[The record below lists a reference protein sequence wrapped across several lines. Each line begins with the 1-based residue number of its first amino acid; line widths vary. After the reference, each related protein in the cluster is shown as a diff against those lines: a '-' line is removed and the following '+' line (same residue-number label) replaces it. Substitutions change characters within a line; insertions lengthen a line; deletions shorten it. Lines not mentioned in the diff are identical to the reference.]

1 MENQN
6 NNSPGDK
13 PREEVREMDL
23 KKLQENI
30 HNELKTARNVL
41 SQKSSLTLPELAALF
56 NNIAYT
62 GGGIDH
68 TDYERK
74 QWTKQIDNAVSAQG
88 WEVVW
93 GPAWH
98 YPDMVSESDACMFI
112 AKAKQEQK
120 MMVVIRGTNP
130 YSLSSWFSQDF
141 DTGVMES
148 IRDLDPAAPE
158 NATIARGT
166 HIGTRILLNELPDPV
181 TKKSAGEFLDSLSP
195 KPSIIYITGHSLGA
209 TITPPY
215 FLYLNYLL
223 NAGKNGDQST
233 LVPLSF
239 AGLTPGGKNF
249 NRYFEQM
256 LDGIP
261 YFRFVNSLDIAP
273 FCWWSKQGVLTIYDH
288 EGCGP
293 FYGRPDIIIDELFNG
308 IEGKYE
314 EIKDKFLLSGRCE
327 HSYELWETEA
337 LHQHHVA
344 TYLSLI
350 INNKKL
356 QEKWDES
363 IKRF

>member
-1 MENQN
+1 MKNQN
-6 NNSPGDK
+6 KKSSGDK
-13 PREEVREMDL
+13 PKVEVREKDL
-23 KKLQENI
+23 KKFKERI
-30 HNELKTARNVL
+30 HDKLKAAQNVL

-68 TDYERK
+68 TGYERK
-74 QWTKQIDNAVSAQG
+74 QWTEQIDNAVSAQG
-88 WEVVW
+88 WQVVW

-98 YPDMVSESDACMFI
+98 YPDIISESDACMFI
-112 AKAKQEQK
+112 AKANQEQK

-141 DTGVMES
+141 DTGIMDS
-148 IRDLDPAAPE
+148 IRDMDPAAPE
-158 NATIARGT
+158 NAKIARGT
-166 HIGTRILLNELPDPV
+166 HKGTQILLNKLPDPK
-181 TKKSAGEFLDSLSP
+181 TKKSAGEFLESLSP

-209 TITPPY
+209 TITPAY

-223 NAGKNGDQST
+223 NGGNNSATTT
-233 LVPLSF
+233 LVPISF
-239 AGLTPGGKNF
+239 AGLTPGGVNF
-249 NRYFEQM
+249 NRYFEQK
-256 LDGIP
+256 LKSIP

-293 FYGRPDIIIDELFNG
+293 FYGRPDIIIDELFYG

-314 EIKDKFLLSGRCE
+314 QIKDKFLLSGRCDN
-327 HSYELWETEA
+327 SYDLWETEA

-350 INNKKL
+350 VNNKKL
-356 QEKWDES
+356 QEKCDEL
-363 IKRF
+363 IKLF